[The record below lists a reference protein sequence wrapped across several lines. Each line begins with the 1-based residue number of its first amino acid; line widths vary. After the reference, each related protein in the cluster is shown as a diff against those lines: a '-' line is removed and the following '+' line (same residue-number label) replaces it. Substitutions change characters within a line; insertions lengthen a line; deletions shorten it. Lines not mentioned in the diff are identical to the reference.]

1 MAAIR
6 LNSTL
11 IITCEHC
18 SYKLRLVKEILLL
31 LYCVGLYAYMHS
43 ISQTLNAYKQLMYNV
58 YIYTYVYIIMYNCVY
73 IYLLYKYIYIY
84 LLYYIYIIMW
94 EVNACVY
101 SDWYTRSTGQMVV
114 RIAAKAEEVER
125 EAG

>member
-1 MAAIR
+1 MPCMAAIR

-11 IITCEHC
+11 IITWEHC
-18 SYKLRLVKEILLL
+18 SNKLRLVKEILLL

-73 IYLLYKYIYIY
+73 IYLLYKYIYILIYIY
-84 LLYYIYIIMW
+84 LYIYIIYIIMW

-114 RIAAKAEEVER
+114 SIAAKA
-125 EAG
+125 